1 MLPEIYDS
9 DLDAINL
16 FLWQLNERLARRRAE
31 REKKKAE
38 EEEARRKEEEEAT
51 RKKAEEETKKAEEP
65 KQAPADY
72 PLPVRRELWVTLME
86 ILRTI
91 PMRFLSRKVM
101 RRKKKKSNRVYY
113 LNLQLIPR
121 AKSTRHVW

>member
-1 MLPEIYDS
+1 MLPEIYNS

-38 EEEARRKEEEEAT
+38 EEEARIKEEEEAT
-51 RKKAEEETKKAEEP
+51 RKKAEEEAKKAEEP

-91 PMRFLSRKVM
+91 LMRFQAERWWGE
-101 RRKKKKSNRVYY
+101 RKKN
-113 LNLQLIPR
+113 QLGC
-121 AKSTRHVW
+121 TVWIYN

>member
-1 MLPEIYDS
+1 MLPEICNS

-38 EEEARRKEEEEAT
+38 EEEARIKEEEEEAT
-51 RKKAEEETKKAEEP
+51 RKKAEEEAKKAEEP

-72 PLPVRRELWVTLME
+72 PLPVRRELWVTIME
-86 ILRTI
+86 ILLTI
-91 PMRFLSRKVM
+91 LMRFQAER
-101 RRKKKKSNRVYY
+101 
-113 LNLQLIPR
+113 
-121 AKSTRHVW
+121 W